1 MEFYFKAVTLG
12 AFTWRN
18 EDRIALLLE
27 HIRKM
32 GAGWLLLHFLLLT
45 LCLNFPVMY
54 QIARLDPFEFY
65 SRLLSGNNEQRTENN
80 EQGTEN
86 NEQRIENNGQR
97 TENSEQ
103 RIEDSEQ
110 LTENSF
116 APGFPLPTPDAINEF
131 NQQMSD
137 NNYGRAVL
145 LPILGFSFGLTLII
159 QIVFYLCAVFFLGLS
174 RMNFTPLPF
183 WERMG
188 LCLFSSTL
196 PVIAAAL
203 FGLFLPTVHIIIYY
217 FIIIFFIFQRSKLCP
232 NG

>member
-1 MEFYFKAVTLG
+1 MDNYFKTVTLG
-12 AFTWRN
+12 AFTWKD
-18 EDRIALLLE
+18 EDRIAQFLD

-54 QIARLDPFEFY
+54 QITRLDPFEFY
-65 SRLLSGNNEQRTENN
+65 SRLFSGNNEQMAENH
-80 EQGTEN
+80 
-86 NEQRIENNGQR
+86 
-97 TENSEQ
+97 
-103 RIEDSEQ
+103 
-110 LTENSF
+110 F
-116 APGFPLPTPDAINEF
+116 LPTPNSQLPTPSDEEIDTF

-137 NNYGRAVL
+137 NNFGRNVL
-145 LPILGFSFGLTLII
+145 MPILAFSFGLTLII

-174 RMNFTPLPF
+174 RMHFTPLSF
-183 WERMG
+183 KERMG

-196 PVIAAAL
+196 PVLAAAL

-217 FIIIFFIFQRSKLCP
+217 FIIIFIIFQRSKLCQ

>member
-1 MEFYFKAVTLG
+1 MDFYFKAVTLG

-18 EDRIALLLE
+18 EDRIALLMD

-32 GAGWLLLHFLLLT
+32 GAGWLLLHFLILT

-65 SRLLSGNNEQRTENN
+65 SRLYSGNTASDALVTTSDASLPDPRSSEE
-80 EQGTEN
+80 
-86 NEQRIENNGQR
+86 IDAF
-97 TENSEQ
+97 NSE
-103 RIEDSEQ
+103 
-110 LTENSF
+110 
-116 APGFPLPTPDAINEF
+116 
-131 NQQMSD
+131 MSD

-145 LPILGFSFGLTLII
+145 LPMLAFSFGLTVII
-159 QIVFYLCAVFFLGLS
+159 QIVFYLCAIFFLGLS
-174 RMNFTPLPF
+174 RMNVSPLSF
-183 WERMG
+183 KERTG

-196 PVIAAAL
+196 PVLIAAL